1 MTPVIASTKIR
12 ESADQR
18 RDQVLDAATHEFAV
32 HGYHGAS
39 TAAIA
44 KRAGIS
50 QPYIYALFPN
60 KHALFL
66 AAHARMV
73 DTLRTTFLDAARGI
87 DDPAERLRAMALAYR
102 PLVEANRDLLLL
114 QMQSHAAAGDPE
126 IGPEV
131 ASAFKGLV
139 DDVRRASGVADEQVA
154 QFFACGMLINV
165 TTALGL
171 PEIVAPALQWVAGTS

>member
-1 MTPVIASTKIR
+1 MGASTKTR
-12 ESADQR
+12 ESAEQR
-18 RDQVLDAATHEFAV
+18 RDEVLDAATHEFAV
-32 HGYHGAS
+32 HGYQGAS

-44 KRAGIS
+44 ERAGIS

-60 KHALFL
+60 KRALFL

-73 DTLRTTFLDAARGI
+73 ENLRTTFIEAARGI
-87 DDPAERLRAMALAYR
+87 DDPDARLRAMGLAYL
-102 PLVEANRDLLLL
+102 PLVEGNRDQLLL

-126 IGPEV
+126 IGREV
-131 ASAFKGLV
+131 AAGFKGLV
-139 DDVRRASGVADEQVA
+139 EDVRRASGVSDEQVA

-171 PEIVAPALQWVAGTS
+171 PEIAAPALQWTAVPS

>member
-1 MTPVIASTKIR
+1 MSASVKTR
-12 ESADQR
+12 ESAEQR
-18 RDQVLDAATHEFAV
+18 RDQVLEAATHEFAV
-32 HGYHGAS
+32 HGYQGAS

-44 KRAGIS
+44 ERAGIS

-60 KHALFL
+60 KRALFL
-66 AAHARMV
+66 AAHDRMV
-73 DTLRTTFLDAARGI
+73 ENLRRTFLEAARGI
-87 DDPAERLRAMALAYR
+87 DEPAARLRAMGLAYR
-102 PLVEANRDLLLL
+102 PLVEGDRDQLLL

-131 ASAFKGLV
+131 AAAFKELV
-139 DDVRRASGVADEQVA
+139 EDVKRASGVSDAEVA

-171 PEIVAPALQWVAGTS
+171 PEIVAPALQWAHGAS

>member
-1 MTPVIASTKIR
+1 MDASVRTR
-12 ESADQR
+12 ESAEQR
-18 RDQVLDAATHEFAV
+18 RDEVLDAATHEFAV
-32 HGYHGAS
+32 HGYRGAN

-60 KHALFL
+60 KRELFL

-73 DTLRTTFLDAARGI
+73 ETLRATFLGAARGI
-87 DDPAERLRAMALAYR
+87 EEPAERLRAMALAYR
-102 PLVEANRDLLLL
+102 PLVEGDRDQLLL

-139 DDVRRASGVADEQVA
+139 EDVRRASGVSDAEVA

-171 PEIVAPALQWVAGTS
+171 PEIMAPALEWAAD

>member
-1 MTPVIASTKIR
+1 MGSMEGTAKTR
-12 ESADQR
+12 ESAERR

-32 HGYHGAS
+32 HGYQGAS

-44 KRAGIS
+44 KRVGIS

-60 KHALFL
+60 KRELFL

-73 DTLRTTFLDAARGI
+73 DILRATFLKAAQGI
-87 DDPAERLRAMALAYR
+87 EDPAERIHAMGLAYR
-102 PLVEANRDLLLL
+102 PLVEGDRDQLLL

-126 IGPEV
+126 IGPAV
-131 ASAFKGLV
+131 SSAFKGLV
-139 DDVRRASGVADEQVA
+139 EDVRRASGASDAEVAL
-154 QFFACGMLINV
+154 FFACGMLINV

-171 PEIVAPALQWVAGTS
+171 PEIAAPALQWAAAAS

>member
-1 MTPVIASTKIR
+1 MDASIKPR
-12 ESADQR
+12 ERAEQR
-18 RDQVLDAATHEFAV
+18 RDEVLDAATHEFAV
-32 HGYHGAS
+32 HGYQGAS

-60 KHALFL
+60 KRELFL

-73 DTLRTTFLDAARGI
+73 ETLRATFLDAARGI
-87 DDPAERLRAMALAYR
+87 EEPAQRLRAMGLAYR
-102 PLVEANRDLLLL
+102 PLVEGNRDQLLL

-131 ASAFKGLV
+131 AAAFKGLV
-139 DDVRRASGVADEQVA
+139 DDVRRASGVSDAEVA

-171 PEIVAPALQWVAGTS
+171 PEIVAPALEWAAD

>member
-1 MTPVIASTKIR
+1 MSAVTKTR
-12 ESADQR
+12 ESAEQR
-18 RDQVLDAATHEFAV
+18 RDQLLDAATHEFAL

-44 KRAGIS
+44 ARAGIS

-60 KHALFL
+60 KKALFL

-73 DTLRTTFLDAARGI
+73 DTLRATFLEAARGI
-87 DDPAERLRAMALAYR
+87 DEPEERLHAMGLAYR
-102 PLVEANRDLLLL
+102 PLVEGNRDLLLL

-139 DDVRRASGVADEQVA
+139 DDVRRASGVADEEVA
-154 QFFACGMLINV
+154 RFFACGMLINV
-165 TTALGL
+165 TTALRL
-171 PEIVAPALQWVAGTS
+171 PEIAAPALQWAAGES

>member
-1 MTPVIASTKIR
+1 MDSAAKTR
-12 ESADQR
+12 ESAEHR

-32 HGYHGAS
+32 HGYQGAS

-44 KRAGIS
+44 QRAGIS

-60 KHALFL
+60 KRALFL

-73 DTLRTTFLDAARGI
+73 ENLRTTFLEAARGI
-87 DDPAERLRAMALAYR
+87 EDPAERIRAMGLSYR
-102 PLVEANRDLLLL
+102 PLVEGDRDQLLL

-139 DDVRRASGVADEQVA
+139 EDVRRASGVSDAEVA

-171 PEIVAPALQWVAGTS
+171 PEIAAPALDWAAATS